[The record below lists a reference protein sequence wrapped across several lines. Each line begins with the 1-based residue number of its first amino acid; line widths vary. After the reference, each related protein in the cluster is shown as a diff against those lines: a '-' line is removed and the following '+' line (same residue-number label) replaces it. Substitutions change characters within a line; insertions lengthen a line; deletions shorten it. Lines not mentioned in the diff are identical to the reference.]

1 MKRIVLIASVIL
13 LGLTLRAQSVTYTCR
28 YWFDQNDAQAVT
40 TAFNGDIWQAE
51 LDVGTLTEGLHTLH
65 VQAADTS
72 SAWCSPLSYMF
83 LKLSPTESLL
93 DPVDMSN
100 LTYRCW
106 FDQDHAHQ
114 QIGALGNG
122 GFLFDVEGLDKGLH
136 TIHVMLE
143 GSAFTS
149 SQSYMFFK
157 FSDSEPLLDS
167 VDMSNLTYLY
177 WFDQDHAHQQ
187 IGALG
192 NGVFL
197 FDVEGLDKG
206 LHTIHV
212 MLEGSAFTSSQS
224 YMFFKFSDSEP
235 LLDSVDMS
243 NLTYLYWF
251 DQDHAHQ
258 QTGALGNGVFLFDVS
273 ELEEGL
279 HSVNILLEGS
289 TLTSTQ
295 SYMFVKV
302 TQQEHLI
309 DPIDMSHLAYHCWYD
324 QDYENHVIDSVSNGI
339 IQLDLDNIADGLHT
353 VHIMLEG
360 EALTSILSYV
370 FVKVSQQNSL
380 IEPIDMS
387 NLVYHCWFDQD
398 YENNVVAPMSNGI
411 LLLDVDNVS
420 DGLHSVHILLEGE
433 AMTSTLTYMFMKKP
447 QQEDFGI
454 AKWQYYLNGDVSQ
467 IHTTEI
473 SPVVD
478 TLDIITL
485 LPVETW
491 PVRSSCFHFHPNG
504 DEPYLNAKNEVIFR
518 FWTNDDRVLEK
529 SAFYVDYQV
538 QQNITAEVFER
549 NTTETFTAPRNNQ
562 IQWFKV
568 EANIGDSLAF
578 VADKACTMQLFAPSG
593 EEVYAATASEAMELG
608 GCHVWEDGMYYL
620 AVHDVTGSGETI
632 SVTYQYVHKYAVFA
646 HDVHQVG
653 NGGNST
659 ITFQGNGFNS
669 LLDAYLV
676 NAQNDTIRP
685 LNIGHE
691 SNSTTTVTFNFNG
704 VNLGMY
710 DVVFQFVNEVIQIQN
725 AIQVEEATPFTF
737 DASVTFAN
745 RFLRTT
751 SNKYVFQVHNNS
763 NMTAYNVPLLVHVY
777 TPDAESLT
785 RVDIGGFDVK
795 SDLIRLLGSHYSD
808 SLDIVIEQKRLTSG
822 DLFDFLE
829 EPNTEYVPDA
839 PYLHYTII
847 SPDLRPNTTE
857 TFTISVQST
866 NTVSVYMWCPEE
878 WENEV
883 TTRNLSKPNL
893 RCDMDS
899 ENRRKCKANKD
910 LEDNGQDPFYT
921 NIDCDNLPP
930 PPPGCPPPP
939 GGPSVPVN
947 SLDPNDIHGYLSES
961 GSHYM
966 RQEIQNVQYEIEFE
980 NDTTLATAAAHTI
993 IVRDTLDAT
1002 KFDLNSLAARSVT
1015 IGDKR
1020 LELNGEQT
1028 FARTLDMRPELYVI
1042 AQIEQDYDPTTGIVE
1057 WTIQSLDPMTM
1068 EPTDDPNQ
1076 GVLPVNYYGNGVG
1089 FIDYSINVKQAFADG
1104 TSISNRA
1111 GIIFDQNDV
1120 IMTPTWTNTVDAV
1133 KPTSYIEEV
1142 TTMAD
1147 SLNFV
1152 FVSQDNRSGVW
1163 YHSLYYRNVS
1173 TEQEWQVRKAQI
1185 FEDSFVLH
1193 LEDLLTTEYLVIAV
1207 DSAGNRE
1214 DKDMVAEYI
1223 YTASGL
1229 HFVTEGNWSITS
1241 NWQEG
1246 SLPGSDDMVFI
1257 DAPCQLDQ
1265 DAEVA
1270 ALAINNCH
1278 TLTVQSGKTLTV
1290 NGLLSNTSAEGLV
1303 IEDGAQLVN
1312 ASANVAATVK
1322 KDVQAYNNGDAEGWY
1337 TIASPMNGM
1346 AVAGSGFVTPEYDLY
1361 RYNETNLN
1369 GEEWENYKANLADF
1383 TTFEKGRGYLFAN
1396 SNSFSP
1402 VFIGTLNSTDVTCS
1416 LTYTNRPNDPLS
1428 GFNLIGNPFPH
1439 NIYKGAGA
1447 AIDNANL
1454 ASGYYTLTNEGTWQ
1468 AHTFEDAILPGQGIL
1483 VKATAP
1489 TVLTIVKSNLAAT
1502 SESSEA
1508 ERSKGSLSISIAG
1521 DNGQD
1526 QAYVYFGQGIGLDKV
1541 KSIALDAPS
1550 LAVRNG
1556 NGDFAIAHCDKK
1568 SDAVEL
1574 VFTTPDEGSF
1584 TMDVNVVAG
1593 DFDYLHLIDSLTG
1606 DDVDLLATPIYTFKA
1621 SARDDASRF
1630 RLVFS
1635 IKGN

>member
-13 LGLTLRAQSVTYTCR
+13 LCLTLRAQSVTYTCR

-72 SAWCSPLSYMF
+72 SAWCPPLSYMF
-83 LKLSPTESLL
+83 IKLSPAESLL

-122 GFLFDVEGLDKGLH
+122 G
-136 TIHVMLE
+136 
-143 GSAFTS
+143 
-149 SQSYMFFK
+149 
-157 FSDSEPLLDS
+157 
-167 VDMSNLTYLY
+167 
-177 WFDQDHAHQQ
+177 
-187 IGALG
+187 
-192 NGVFL
+192 FL

-309 DPIDMSHLAYHCWYD
+309 DPIDMSHLAYHCWFD
-324 QDYENHVIDSVSNGI
+324 QDYENHVTDSVSNGI
-339 IQLDLDNIADGLHT
+339 ILLDLDNIADGLHT

-398 YENNVVAPMSNGI
+398 YENNVLAPMSNDI
-411 LLLDVDNVS
+411 LLLDVDDVS

-632 SVTYQYVHKYAVFA
+632 EVTYQYVYKYAVLA

-659 ITFQGNGFNS
+659 ITFIGNGFDS
-669 LLDAYLV
+669 LLDVYLV
-676 NAQNDTIRP
+676 NPQNDTIYRVD
-685 LNIGHE
+685 IGHE
-691 SNSTTTVTFNFNG
+691 SNTTTSVIFDFFE

-710 DVVFQFVNEVIQIQN
+710 DAVFEFYDETVRVNGALEVQEPVDI
-725 AIQVEEATPFTF
+725 VLTSTVSYP
-737 DASVTFAN
+737 S
-745 RFLRTT
+745 RFLRNTACT
-751 SNKYVFQVHNNS
+751 YTYTITNNG
-763 NMTAYNVPLLVHVY
+763 NMTAYNVPLTVLVY

-795 SDLIRLLGSHYSD
+795 SNIIRLLGDHYTD
-808 SLDIVIEQKRLTSG
+808 SLDNVIDQNRLTSG
-822 DLFDFLE
+822 DLFYFLE
-829 EPNTEYVPDA
+829 ESFTENVPDA
-839 PYLHYTII
+839 PYLHCTFIT
-847 SPDLRPNTTE
+847 PTLRPNITE
-857 TFTISVQST
+857 TFTIAVRST
-866 NTVSVYMWCPEE
+866 STVYVYMWYPEE
-878 WENEV
+878 WENVDSIGNMYRTSSNEC
-883 TTRNLSKPNL
+883 NLYREKLN
-893 RCDMDS
+893 
-899 ENRRKCKANKD
+899 KCIANYRADKNN
-910 LEDNGQDPFYT
+910 EPRPY
-921 NIDCDNLPP
+921 NLPEKACNPLPFLP
-930 PPPGCPPPP
+930 PDCFPPP
-939 GGPSVPVN
+939 GGPTYPVN
-947 SLDPNDIHGYLSES
+947 SFDPNDIRGYLSES

-966 RQEIQNVQYEIEFE
+966 RQEIQNIQYEIEFE

-1002 KFDLNSLAARSVT
+1002 KFDLNSLAAHSVT

-1042 AQIEQDYDPTTGIVE
+1042 AQINQDYDPTTGIVE

-1068 EPTDDPNQ
+1068 EPTDNPYQ
-1076 GVLPVNYYGNGVG
+1076 GVLPVNYFGNGVG
-1089 FIDYSINVKQAFADG
+1089 FIDYSINLKQAFADG
-1104 TSISNRA
+1104 TAISNRA

-1120 IMTPTWTNTVDAV
+1120 IMTPTWTNIVDAV

-1163 YHSLYYRNVS
+1163 YHSLYYRNAS
-1173 TEQEWQVRKAQI
+1173 TEQEWQVRRAQI

-1214 DKDMVAEYI
+1214 DKEMVAEYI
-1223 YTASGL
+1223 YTASGI
-1229 HFVTEGNWSITS
+1229 HFVTEGNWSTAS

-1246 SLPGSDDMVFI
+1246 SLPGADDMVFI

-1303 IEDGAQLVN
+1303 IEDGAQIVN
-1312 ASANVAATVK
+1312 ASANVAATLK

-1337 TIASPMNGM
+1337 TIASPMNEM
-1346 AVAGSGFVTPEYDLY
+1346 PIEGSSFATTEFDLY
-1361 RYNETNLN
+1361 RFNESNLTN
-1369 GEEWENYKANLADF
+1369 EEWENYKANLADF

-1402 VFIGTLNSTDVTCS
+1402 VFIGTLNNMDVTCS

-1541 KSIALDAPS
+1541 KSIALNAPS

-1593 DFDYLHLIDSLTG
+1593 DFDYLRLIDSLTG
-1606 DDVDLLATPIYTFKA
+1606 DDVDLLATPSYTFEA